1 MRLVAEARQ
10 EDPELSMHQA
20 VLRIG
25 SRVGVNA
32 DTILLAAC
40 SFFAREPTRDCRRS
54 PRTGPRRRGR
64 SAMPH

>member
-20 VLRIG
+20 VPRTC

-32 DTILLAAC
+32 DTLHRWCKQPDIDA
-40 SFFAREPTRDCRRS
+40 EDGPTPPPATRWGSSNWRR
-54 PRTGPRRRGR
+54 
-64 SAMPH
+64 M